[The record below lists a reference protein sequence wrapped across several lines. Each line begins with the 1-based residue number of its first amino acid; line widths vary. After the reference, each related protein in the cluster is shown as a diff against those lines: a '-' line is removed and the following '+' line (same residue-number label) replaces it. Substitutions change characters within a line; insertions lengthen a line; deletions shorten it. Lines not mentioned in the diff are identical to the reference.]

1 MKRSAIVAAALLLGC
16 NTNPPELLPPPFGPN
31 GRQPTRLFF
40 PTGLAQAD
48 GGVLLVANG
57 NFNRAFEAGTVVS
70 IDRTYLDSLFGADLD
85 CSVPSP
91 DPACNPQIPQDK
103 FLDAVM
109 IGNYAGPLVL
119 NTDKT
124 AAYTGSRDSGRINAV
139 RVGPGGS
146 LGCPPNAGDDAR
158 KDCRSGII
166 DLTPAGVDGPYAIA
180 AGDSLPPG
188 TSNAQSVLFVSSII
202 PHIDSISNGQIIT
215 STAVAAL
222 SMQDPSKLLFTMP
235 AGSLFVGGAAGS
247 GYGVG
252 PMVFDQ
258 ARRELYLSGC
268 YQRSTSFG
276 SGEPGTGLCIGIG
289 TNYLRILNVDA
300 ASAAA
305 LYLLDLHADVLST
318 YTTQLLLDIPDPPAT
333 PSGPPLTLWATMR
346 NPDSLVVIDLPAQ
359 PSVAP
364 RVREVVPLPISPS
377 DMVRIDRG
385 TAPPLLAI
393 VAERLDAVS
402 IFDTGTD
409 QVVAQVDRLGDS
421 PFSIQNID
429 CPASKPASACLAVS
443 VFGACR
449 VALIEVPKDSPSKT
463 ALRAL
468 AGSCP

>member
-1 MKRSAIVAAALLLGC
+1 MKKSAIGAAALLLGC
-16 NTNPPELLPPPFGPN
+16 NPNPPELLPPPFGPN
-31 GRQPTRLFF
+31 GPQPTRLFF
-40 PTGLAQAD
+40 PTGMAKAG

-57 NFNRAFEAGTVVS
+57 NFNRAFEGGTVVS
-70 IDRTYLDSLFGADLD
+70 VRREALDGLLSSNLD
-85 CSVPSP
+85 CDVANP
-91 DPACNPQIPQDK
+91 DPACTAPIQPAQ
-103 FLDAVM
+103 FFADAVM

-119 NTDKT
+119 STDKT
-124 AAYTGSRDSGRINAV
+124 AAYTGSRDSGKVNAV

-146 LGCPPNAGDDAR
+146 LGCPANAGDHAR

-188 TSNAQSVLFVSSII
+188 TSTAQSVLFVSSII
-202 PHIDSISNGQIIT
+202 PHIDSISNGQIIS

-222 SMQDPSKLLFTMP
+222 SMQDPSKLLFTIP
-235 AGSLFVGGAAGS
+235 AGSFFVGG

-276 SGEPGTGLCIGIG
+276 SGEPGTGLCIGIA
-289 TNYLRILNVDA
+289 TNYFRILNVDA
-300 ASAAA
+300 GSAAS

-333 PSGPPLTLWATMR
+333 LSGPPLTLWATMR

-393 VAERLDAVS
+393 VAERLGAVS

-429 CPASKPASACLAVS
+429 CPASKPASACDRKS
-443 VFGACR
+443 V
-449 VALIEVPKDSPSKT
+449 V
-463 ALRAL
+463 
-468 AGSCP
+468 